1 MITASESAENIRPL
15 PDAQSVIKQRQH
27 AEEAISKPIPLAPM
41 MGSFM
46 HSENGTTSIPSHQ
59 DMPSPPKQEADTNDQ
74 GTDEETG
81 VIRCI
86 CLCDDDDGFT
96 IQCDRC
102 LVWQHCA
109 CFGMSHS
116 SVPDEYLCEQCDP
129 RPVDSNYARAV
140 QRRRLQ
146 EEARKTHRAKHTTS
160 SAASTLFESAAN
172 AAWESAVHGTKVPV
186 PRKKR
191 QSSRSPQTRPVP
203 DHETVDDL
211 DLNATSSSRSK
222 PRNKRSRSHTRKSVA
237 GPSPSKGSDDEE
249 IPMKFESWQI
259 EFTNIDSNHIREP
272 NILQVIAT
280 HLFHWTG
287 RSPLKATPDESGFF
301 VAPLRC
307 STVLPPHEQQRKLLP
322 SGLAAV
328 GFETI
333 PVEIH
338 CKSLTELSTH
348 PLVRTISDQVTGSF
362 FNNISHLQPLPSE
375 PQNVWSASKAFCR
388 PSMHGLFSDTYIPA
402 GAFIMEY
409 LGELYSADTYRSN
422 PINQYA
428 QMGTTKPHVHLFPQ
442 PLNMV
447 VDARMYGNS
456 ARFARSSCHPNA
468 VLRSIFHYDGSSDI
482 PRLSFGIFAI
492 SAIPKSQEITLGWEW
507 DDHHIVHIL
516 PSLARRPWAMDDATR
531 LRKSLSPK
539 EEMMLAAEEFSARG
553 DFPYGSTILARKFN
567 AILSIILSY
576 TTCGCVG
583 PSLGGS
589 STNSLHTRRQ
599 NCAVTQML
607 RASQGMPLLYTSPSP
622 RNPRMKP
629 IAFEPLVG
637 VFRHWV
643 PDLNMDPTTHLCA
656 KISQNECFVQ
666 RVPYSDEPPNAW
678 DSLHNKPESEHESDT
693 ESESGASTATEIVSE
708 DYPYASENEDALVKE
723 ALRHLEQQSR
733 SILPLKKRADR
744 IRTKDKMSGN
754 DSRRISNL
762 ASRSDT
768 ISRPNDQKN
777 RSPSKVTPASQ
788 SGLKRQKR
796 HLDKVDFSSSD
807 EEGAPVSPSRHIRKK
822 SMQSLA
828 GKHTL
833 KREHSDLTGPPQ
845 VRPVASPSPQ
855 LGPVRPTSPTQ
866 SRSGSV
872 TPPLLSSSASKR
884 PSVDSQTAATPA
896 VSVAASSPLE
906 TNTSIQRR
914 ESSVMSGNSSLPPA
928 PPKRLSL
935 AEYKKRLSS
944 RRKPENQVQSEAAD
958 TPTAPSK
965 IVSFDSQREK
975 PVQNDGALDLPIHD
989 PISLQAAPSSPV
1001 SSSLPSMERSGI
1013 RSVIIP
1019 RSPPQGTA
1027 YLPSTTNL
1035 NEVSSGAVLD
1045 PLSKSSELNSGT
1057 MSRAPTLPVASSSSL
1072 LSNLEK
1078 DSVPTKGGSSL
1089 VQSSLPR
1096 SLPVESPSARLHA
1109 SPPLISSLQTHA
1121 PPPGP
1126 PPGPPPPMPP
1136 RLRAAQNRV
1145 DERNRQAHTNSSAQS
1160 TTPDAH
1166 DLRALQASRHG
1177 TGSNCS
1183 SWRPVH

>member
-1 MITASESAENIRPL
+1 MISALESLENTKPL
-15 PDAQSVIKQRQH
+15 PDAQGVAEKRQH
-27 AEEAISKPIPLAPM
+27 AEEAVSKPIPLAPM
-41 MGSFM
+41 MGSFV
-46 HSENGTTSIPSHQ
+46 HPENGTTSITSHQ
-59 DMPSPPKQEADTNDQ
+59 DMPSPSKQEADTNDQ

-102 LVWQHCA
+102 FVWQHCA

-191 QSSRSPQTRPVP
+191 QPSRSPQTRPVP

-222 PRNKRSRSHTRKSVA
+222 SRNKRSRSHTRKSVA

-249 IPMKFESWQI
+249 IPIKFESWQI

-272 NILQVIAT
+272 SILQVIAS
-280 HLFHWTG
+280 HLFHWNG
-287 RSPLKATPDESGFF
+287 RSPLKATQDESGFY
-301 VAPLRC
+301 VAPLRY
-307 STVLPPHEQQRKLLP
+307 STELPPHEQQRKFLP

-333 PVEIH
+333 PVEMH

-362 FNNISHLQPLPSE
+362 FSNISHLQPSPSE
-375 PQNVWSASKAFCR
+375 PQNVWSASKLFCR

-468 VLRSIFHYDGSSDI
+468 VLRSILHYDGSSDI
-482 PRLSFGIFAI
+482 PRVSFGLFAI

-516 PSLARRPWAMDDATR
+516 PTLARRPWAMDDATR

-539 EEMMLAAEEFSARG
+539 EEMMLAAEEFSVRG

-583 PSLGGS
+583 PSIGGS
-589 STNSLHTRRQ
+589 SANSLHTRRQ

-629 IAFEPLVG
+629 IVFEPLVG

-643 PDLNMDPTTHLCA
+643 PDLDMDSTTHLCA

-666 RVPYSDEPPNAW
+666 RVPFSDETSNAW
-678 DSLHNKPESEHESDT
+678 DPLHNKPESEHESDA
-693 ESESGASTATEIVSE
+693 ESESGTSTATEIVSE

-733 SILPLKKRADR
+733 STLPLKKRADCM
-744 IRTKDKMSGN
+744 RTKDKMPRN
-754 DSRRISNL
+754 DPRRISDL
-762 ASRSDT
+762 ASGLDT
-768 ISRPNDQKN
+768 ISPLYEQKK
-777 RSPSKVTPASQ
+777 SPTKAIRASQ
-788 SGLKRQKR
+788 SGLKRPKR
-796 HLDKVDFSSSD
+796 HLDKVEFSSSD

-822 SMQSLA
+822 SMQSLD

-833 KREHSDLTGPPQ
+833 NRMHSSSTGPPQ

-855 LGPVRPTSPTQ
+855 LGPVRPTSPIQ

-872 TPPLLSSSASKR
+872 TPPLSSSASKR
-884 PSVDSQTAATPA
+884 PPVDSQTAATA
-896 VSVAASSPLE
+896 TVSATASSPLE

-914 ESSVMSGNSSLPPA
+914 ESSIMSGNSSLPPA

-944 RRKPENQVQSEAAD
+944 RRKPENQVQPEAAD
-958 TPTAPSK
+958 TPTAPPK
-965 IVSFDSQREK
+965 IISFDSQSER
-975 PVQNDGALDLPIHD
+975 PVRNAGALELPMHD
-989 PISLQAAPSSPV
+989 PISFQAAPSSPV

-1027 YLPSTTNL
+1027 FLPSTTKL
-1035 NEVSSGAVLD
+1035 DEVSSEAVHNQ
-1045 PLSKSSELNSGT
+1045 LSKSTELKSGT
-1057 MSRAPTLPVASSSSL
+1057 MPQAPPLPVASSSSL
-1072 LSNLEK
+1072 LSHPDK
-1078 DSVPTKGGSSL
+1078 DLMPPKRRSSSP

-1096 SLPVESPSARLHA
+1096 SLLAEPPSARLHA
-1109 SPPLISSLQTHA
+1109 SPPLTSSLQTHA
-1121 PPPGP
+1121 LPPGP

-1145 DERNRQAHTNSSAQS
+1145 DERNRQAHTNSSTQS
-1160 TTPDAH
+1160 STPDAH

-1177 TGSNCS
+1177 TGFNCS
-1183 SWRPVH
+1183 SWRPIH